1 MPERTNYEII
11 NNGQVTPQRLHA
23 LLRLVARRR
32 RPGREDLLTLLQ
44 PPELSDNT
52 KAAAAVFAA
61 AVRAQLI
68 TYDQSEDIV
77 TFAPGVA
84 RDGIESVASFR
95 ALLQRRLCGITDPDQ
110 DNYLLNQVVAWY
122 AVQLP
127 EVYTLKK
134 PALAAKFNQELY
146 PREPEAGA
154 ETGRAINET
163 KLTTWY
169 AWVSFLGWGL
179 IAGDTLWPVA
189 HLRLQPQLAG
199 LQGRTLRM
207 SEFIEHL
214 SSICPE
220 MDGGVLYEQCWSAS
234 RPGQPRGQQLSFML
248 STALG
253 TLHGLKKIKMEYSAD
268 SLDRWHIYPSAT
280 YPSAEAT
287 YITVLEH

>member
-23 LLRLVARRR
+23 LLRLVTRRR

-44 PPELSDNT
+44 PAELSDNT
-52 KAAAAVFAA
+52 AAAAIVFAA

-68 TYDQSEDIV
+68 KYDQSEDVV
-77 TFAPGVA
+77 TFGPGVS
-84 RDGIESVASFR
+84 RDSIESVASYR
-95 ALLQRRLCGITDPDQ
+95 ALLQRRMCGITDPDH

-134 PALAAKFNQELY
+134 PALAAKFNEELY
-146 PREPEAGA
+146 PREPDAGA
-154 ETGRAINET
+154 ETGRAVNDR

-169 AWVSFLGWGL
+169 TWASFLGWGL
-179 IAGDTLWPVA
+179 IIDGILWPAA
-189 HLRLQPQLAG
+189 HIRLRPHLTG
-199 LQGRTLRM
+199 LLGRTLRI
-207 SEFIEHL
+207 SEFVEHL
-214 SSICPE
+214 SNVCPE

-253 TLHGLKKIKMEYSAD
+253 TLHGLKKIKLDYSAD

-280 YPSAEAT
+280 YPFTEAT
-287 YITVLEH
+287 SITVLEH